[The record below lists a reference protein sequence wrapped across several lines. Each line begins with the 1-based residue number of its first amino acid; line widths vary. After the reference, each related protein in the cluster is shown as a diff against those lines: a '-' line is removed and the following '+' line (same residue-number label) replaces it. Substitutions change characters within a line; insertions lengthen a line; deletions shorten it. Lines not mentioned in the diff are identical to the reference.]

1 MPDETGPEKQLRAV
15 LFYGMVA
22 LLAFL
27 VFRIFET
34 FLVPLAWAVVLVVV
48 AQPWHVRL
56 ERRWGRT
63 RAAAASTAAVTLIL
77 ILPVLFLMA
86 AFVRQGFGAARAAEA
101 AFQTGRLDWI
111 NAAWQWVQLRVPGEN
126 LPDLATM
133 ARQVGE
139 KLARFLG
146 SELGA
151 MVRNVARFLFHLV
164 VTILAMFYLFR
175 DSDGILDWV
184 RQALPFEEGHRER
197 MIGET
202 RDLIFASV
210 TSTLAAAAVHGVVGG
225 TAFAIVGIG
234 AAIFWGVMMAFL
246 SLVPLV
252 GSSIIWLPAAISLM
266 VQGKWGR
273 GIALLVIC
281 AGMAGLVDN
290 VMRPWMI
297 SGRARLSGLIVFIS
311 VLGGI
316 GVFGMLGVVMGPIVV
331 AAAASVLDLYA
342 LRSRE
347 PSGHAHR
354 KESKRK
360 PGPVLE

>member
-1 MPDETGPEKQLRAV
+1 MADETSPEKQLRAV

-27 VFRIFET
+27 VFRIFEG

-77 ILPVLFLMA
+77 IVPVLFLMV

-101 AFQTGRLDWI
+101 AFQSGRLDWV
-111 NAAWQWVQLRVPGEN
+111 NATWMWVQHRLPGEN
-126 LPDLATM
+126 LPDLATLV
-133 ARQVGE
+133 RQGGE
-139 KLARFLG
+139 KLAAFLA

-175 DSDGILDWV
+175 DSEGILDWV

-234 AAIFWGVMMAFL
+234 AAVFWGVMMAFL

-273 GIALLVIC
+273 GIVLLAIC

-347 PSGHAHR
+347 LSGHARR
-354 KESKRK
+354 KAPGRK